1 MNRPPS
7 LPHCPFSSR
16 PPLVPERSLLE
27 LQRSQ
32 MERLVAD
39 QVAEERRALLASQT
53 AAMRADV
60 ERNVAEERAALVVSL
75 NKTAAQVWGMEGN

>member
-1 MNRPPS
+1 
-7 LPHCPFSSR
+7 
-16 PPLVPERSLLE
+16 
-27 LQRSQ
+27 